1 MQRINYEFNSLG
13 PFVRAAAA
21 IIEGQSLV
29 CECVCVFMFVCV
41 CRRRGSWFAQATS
54 AAAASERHFDKGRRG
69 ERGGGGQEKSL
80 GAVRGAGKWQSQQM
94 CNGHNFLNAQT

>member
-29 CECVCVFMFVCV
+29 CVCMCVGGGEAGVLRPLALRPQANGTLTRVV
-41 CRRRGSWFAQATS
+41 AEKGEEESSRRGW
-54 AAAASERHFDKGRRG
+54 R
-69 ERGGGGQEKSL
+69 